1 MTDISHRVRRQKLV
15 VQERETRV
23 RDAKS
28 SMEYGYIKLKAE
40 FERDYERLKK
50 EYGRACIILEREK
63 NVLEEAIE
71 EADRGYNNNS

>member
-28 SMEYGYIKLKAE
+28 SMECGYIKLKAE
-40 FERDYERLKK
+40 FERDYEHLKT
-50 EYGRACIILEREK
+50 EYERACIILEREK